1 MFTRITLTALR
12 GEMAGAEFVLE
23 EPGRYLMGRADDCD
37 LCLTGDG
44 CSVSRH
50 HCVLQAEGPALSVRD
65 LGSRNGTYV
74 NGEMIGRRS
83 MADPPDDNTL
93 EECFTDFELNDGD
106 ELRVGRLVFLVGIRE
121 FSRMPQP
128 V

>member
-1 MFTRITLTALR
+1 MFTRITLTALQ
-12 GEMAGAEFVLE
+12 GDMTGTEFVLE
-23 EPGRYLMGRADDCD
+23 EPGRYLMGRADDCE
-37 LCLTGDG
+37 LCVTGDG

-50 HCVLQAEGPALSVRD
+50 HCVLHVDPPALSVRD

-83 MADPPDDNTL
+83 MAEPPDDNAL
-93 EECFTDFELNDGD
+93 EEYFTDFELNDGD
-106 ELRVGRLVFLVGIRE
+106 ELRLGRLVFLVGIRE
-121 FSRMPQP
+121 FSKMPQH